1 MVQSSNKWNSEL
13 INKLVPLYIV
23 EQIMSM
29 YFPNSEDQIKKKIM
43 WLHHPT
49 GSFFYKILQVDCIT
63 LEEILES
70 FWHWSQGSNVY
81 VENVAG
87 GPCSCHWHWKIVED
101 INLEC
106 RLCNNALETTGHL
119 MLHCQ
124 DSVVQLSYKF
134 QVKPLSAQR
143 ILLRRFIIFLASFRP
158 VELKLSE
165 NVVTRLLTF
174 RLNLVSNSWLTSP
187 PLCITALLQSESS

>member
-1 MVQSSNKWNSEL
+1 M
-13 INKLVPLYIV
+13 
-23 EQIMSM
+23 
-29 YFPNSEDQIKKKIM
+29 FM
-43 WLHHPT
+43 WRMLQEGLALAT
-49 GSFFYKILQVDCIT
+49 GIGRFVK
-63 LEEILES
+63 
-70 FWHWSQGSNVY
+70 
-81 VENVAG
+81 
-87 GPCSCHWHWKIVED
+87 D

-106 RLCNNALETTGHL
+106 RLCNNALETTDHL
-119 MLHCQ
+119 MLHSQ